1 MTAPH
6 TAPPP
11 WQHRLPFYYGYL
23 MVAVAYVLAFAN
35 AGQMWSFGVLSTSM
49 EHDLGWSRSML
60 FGALTVRGITQG
72 LVAPIIGRLADQRSG
87 VRPVLAASGLLSA
100 LSVFLIAG
108 MTEPWQFVL
117 LFGVMGGAA
126 GAGQGFVMGAVVVPK
141 WFIRKRSSMVAFTSM
156 GGATSLL
163 LLPPLV
169 GMLAAAEGWRPVW
182 HWLAVLSLLAGIL
195 PPLLVRRQPED
206 IGLRPDGDPPAT
218 GTVAGGAPSTPPA
231 DASMTLQQALKGRNF
246 WLLTLGTALGSLP
259 MTAATVAIP
268 PLLLDRGL
276 TPELAATGMSGFGL
290 ASFAVRFLWG
300 PLADR
305 HHIRTVLIA
314 ISLVCTLV
322 TLSIFALPGQFSV
335 AYGAVLGFGIGGYVG
350 LYQAVWA
357 AYYGRRHL
365 GSIAGVTQPFVTF
378 VMASGS
384 VLLAAIRDAT
394 GSYDMG
400 IILFAAAW
408 LSCGLLLFAAKP
420 RPITRSS

>member
-1 MTAPH
+1 MTAPP
-6 TAPPP
+6 TIATP

-35 AGQMWSFGVLSTSM
+35 AGQMWSFGVLSTGM

-72 LVAPIIGRLADQRSG
+72 LVAPLIGRLADQRSG
-87 VRPVLAASGLLSA
+87 VRPVLAASGVLSA
-100 LSVFLIAG
+100 LSVFLVAG
-108 MTEPWQFVL
+108 MTEPWQFVV

-169 GMLAAAEGWRPVW
+169 GMLAASQGWRPVW
-182 HWLAVLSLLAGIL
+182 HWLAVLSLVAGIL

-206 IGLRPDGDPPAT
+206 IGLRPDGDPPTADM
-218 GTVAGGAPSTPPA
+218 TVAGTRSAPLTDTSLNLA
-231 DASMTLQQALKGRNF
+231 QALRGRNF

-276 TPELAATGMSGFGL
+276 TPELAATGMASDRL
-290 ASFAVRFLWG
+290 ASSTEMTSGRAPSESPSTWAASPAG
-300 PLADR
+300 PL
-305 HHIRTVLIA
+305 
-314 ISLVCTLV
+314 ISMRWAR
-322 TLSIFALPGQFSV
+322 SI
-335 AYGAVLGFGIGGYVG
+335 
-350 LYQAVWA
+350 
-357 AYYGRRHL
+357 
-365 GSIAGVTQPFVTF
+365 SI
-378 VMASGS
+378 SGS
-384 VLLAAIRDAT
+384 LSSRPSISAT
-394 GSYDMG
+394 
-400 IILFAAAW
+400 A
-408 LSCGLLLFAAKP
+408 
-420 RPITRSS
+420 